1 VMNKTQQRQRR
12 LHSIDRRARKRSGS
26 KCRTG
31 KVRFRDHDEAIQVL
45 WHAKMLR
52 TVEGVTERQERR
64 AYLCNACNGWHLT
77 SQENRALL
85 VDPAR
90 VYAAQAA

>member
-1 VMNKTQQRQRR
+1 MNKTQQRQRR

-31 KVRFRDHDEAIQVL
+31 KVRFRDHDEAVQVL

-52 TVEGVTERQERR
+52 TVEGNIERQERR
-64 AYLCNACNGWHLT
+64 AYLCSACNGWHLT